1 MNQISYF
8 TLDAANNYVSNAFI
22 GSVGDPQFLEA
33 HLSEHNQARF
43 VMMNTTLSE
52 GNRLSFYEQIGPVTF
67 IERTFHLLPPNS
79 LLGASIGDLNNDRLS
94 DIVYVYRTGDTAA
107 VELGVAFGDSSYS
120 MKLRLVSKEFFFPEF
135 SHAFLWLVD
144 FDKDSKPDLLMHVG
158 TPVDHLFVA
167 KGRGDGLFYRPQR
180 IASDLVID
188 ERSSV
193 QIVDVDGDKMA
204 DIVVGLKKPR
214 RIILFRNQ
222 GECKF
227 DNSRTLITEPGLSH
241 YVVTDIDADGM
252 NDLAM
257 TLEKKGE
264 LKIVSGKRLQS
275 RIKSFIR

>member
-1 MNQISYF
+1 
-8 TLDAANNYVSNAFI
+8 
-22 GSVGDPQFLEA
+22 
-33 HLSEHNQARF
+33 
-43 VMMNTTLSE
+43 
-52 GNRLSFYEQIGPVTF
+52 
-67 IERTFHLLPPNS
+67 
-79 LLGASIGDLNNDRLS
+79 
-94 DIVYVYRTGDTAA
+94 
-107 VELGVAFGDSSYS
+107 

-144 FDKDSKPDLLMHVG
+144 FDNDSKPDLLMHVG

-188 ERSSV
+188 ERSGV

-204 DIVVGLKKPR
+204 DIVVGLKKPK

-275 RIKSFIR
+275 RIKSFMR